1 MVVLAGQRRRCIVA
15 IVADCRR
22 RCFVDWDRKGVDGI
36 QLHQRQGE
44 APADDAPEPGR
55 GELLLAMRR
64 LPTLTL
70 PMAQLA
76 VLLIAIYYLAQI
88 FLFGA
93 VFTRVYASHFGSK
106 REG

>member
-1 MVVLAGQRRRCIVA
+1 MQVLLQMR
-15 IVADCRR
+15 
-22 RCFVDWDRKGVDGI
+22 I
-36 QLHQRQGE
+36 QLRQRQGE

-76 VLLIAIYYLAQI
+76 VLLIARPPAAAQAWATGQAT
-88 FLFGA
+88 LGLSA
-93 VFTRVYASHFGSK
+93 M
-106 REG
+106 